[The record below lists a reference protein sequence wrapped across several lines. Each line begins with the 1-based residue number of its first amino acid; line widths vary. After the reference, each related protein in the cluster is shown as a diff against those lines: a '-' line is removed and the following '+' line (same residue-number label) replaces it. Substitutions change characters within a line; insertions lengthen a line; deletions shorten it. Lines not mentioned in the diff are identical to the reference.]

1 MSPVCTFAEAAKI
14 LGCKSRSTLYKL
26 KKDGWL
32 DDYLVKFAGRDHL
45 NLKPRGK
52 PKLATYV
59 MSIIQWRPNNPIRDQ
74 KNYLD

>member
-1 MSPVCTFAEAAKI
+1 MTICTFAEAAKI
-14 LGCKSRSTLYKL
+14 LGYKSRSTLYKL

-45 NLKPRGK
+45 YLKPRGK
-52 PKLATYV
+52 PKLATHI
-59 MSIIQWRPNNPIRDQ
+59 MEIIQWRPNNPIMDQ

>member
-1 MSPVCTFAEAAKI
+1 MTICTFAETAKI
-14 LGCKSRSTLYKL
+14 LGYKSRSTLYKL

-45 NLKPRGK
+45 YLK
-52 PKLATYV
+52 PKLATHI
-59 MSIIQWRPNNPIRDQ
+59 MEIIQWRPNNHIRDQ